1 MINVNDY
8 KGKTDSETIEN
19 ALRHKH
25 PDGIILIPPRES
37 DIEPERKYWLIDRA
51 ILLDENTTVVLRN
64 CKIKL
69 SDKCRDNFFRS
80 ANCGFGLPDPK
91 EMKNIHIRGEGF
103 CVLEGAE
110 HPRATGDGGKILLNP
125 CPHFPEDICA
135 VRPEYVPE

>member
-64 CKIKL
+64 CKTN
-69 SDKCRDNFFRS
+69 CRINAEITFSEAQTADS
-80 ANCGFGLPDPK
+80 ASPTRK
-91 EMKNIHIRGEGF
+91 K
-103 CVLEGAE
+103 
-110 HPRATGDGGKILLNP
+110 
-125 CPHFPEDICA
+125 
-135 VRPEYVPE
+135 